1 MKILVALLII
11 IGGLGLGLIL
21 IYNSF
26 VKLRAMVREG
36 WSGIEVQLK
45 RRANLIPNLVSSVK
59 GYMAHEKDR
68 LNEVTELRAR
78 SMATTAV
85 ADKAAVEH
93 ELSRSIVGILA
104 VAENYPDLK
113 ANQNFLQLQTQLA
126 EIEEQIQMARRYY
139 NGTVR
144 NLNVKI
150 DSFPSNIVAGA
161 FDFQKADFF
170 EIETAA
176 DRTVPQ
182 VNF

>member
-11 IGGLGLGLIL
+11 IGGLVLGLIV

-26 VKLRAMVREG
+26 VKLRAMVSEG

-68 LNEVTELRAR
+68 LNEVTELRAK
-78 SMATTAV
+78 SMAANSV
-85 ADKAAVEH
+85 ADQAAVEQ

-113 ANQNFLQLQTQLA
+113 ASENFLQLQSQLA

-144 NLNVKI
+144 NLNIKI
-150 DSFPSNIVAGA
+150 DSFPSNIVAGI
-161 FDFQKADFF
+161 FNFQKADFF

-176 DRTVPQ
+176 DRAVPQ